1 LGPKSIRVNAI
12 RPGIVDTEGARASG
26 MDSGMQEQVR
36 SQTPLGR
43 LGQPIDVAGAAVFL
57 ASADSSWITGETL
70 IIAGGLR

>member
-1 LGPKSIRVNAI
+1 
-12 RPGIVDTEGARASG
+12 

-57 ASADSSWITGETL
+57 ASADSSWITGETF